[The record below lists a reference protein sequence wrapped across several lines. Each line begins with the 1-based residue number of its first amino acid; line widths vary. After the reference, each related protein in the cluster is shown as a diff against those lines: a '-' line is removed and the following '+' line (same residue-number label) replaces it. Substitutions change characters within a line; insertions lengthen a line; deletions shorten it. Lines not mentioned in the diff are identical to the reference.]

1 MDVSSKSSSSRSIT
15 VHWLW
20 VSELTP
26 LPGIYFGAEKIVDLL
41 ERNAFQGWCFQPYEV
56 MAIWS
61 LTFLGFLCSPSLISP
76 QGVFERRDWKCI
88 PELLPLLFLSEG
100 SPFAERINH
109 HCAQTWTKPAGE
121 EAHLLVDRGML
132 ILSIRKYW
140 EAHLLAVHSLILAL
154 STIKVM
160 LEFSTCPNL
169 SWFRIWAKKKK
180 WCWLL
185 VPHKLQ
191 QIFSQWEVP
200 SDRKYVFTLF
210 SIPLP
215 GLSIEQH
222 CLHPPLD

>member
-88 PELLPLLFLSEG
+88 PELLPLLFLSKG

-160 LEFSTCPNL
+160 LEFSTCLNL
-169 SWFRIWAKKKK
+169 
-180 WCWLL
+180 
-185 VPHKLQ
+185 
-191 QIFSQWEVP
+191 
-200 SDRKYVFTLF
+200 VFYF
-210 SIPLP
+210 SIGSEYGQKKSGVDYWFPTNSNRYLASGRFPLTENMF
-215 GLSIEQH
+215 SH
-222 CLHPPLD
+222 CFLFPFQVYQ